1 MGSFASILASPG
13 YVRFRGNLGWQKLMS
28 NWSFKEQRK
37 LIELAATSVD
47 LETIAARLKR
57 EPAAV
62 VKMARQLDVKV
73 KSRTAK

>member
-1 MGSFASILASPG
+1 
-13 YVRFRGNLGWQKLMS
+13 MS

-37 LIELAATSVD
+37 LIELAAASVD

-62 VKMARQLDVKV
+62 VKMAKQLGVTV
-73 KSRTAK
+73 KSVKAAK